1 MLHQSARNPSG
12 PFYSLQRGCMTVRV
26 GERSRFKV
34 GKYDVVAEPIPY
46 SRHMLRYVVYVGKTR
61 IGATVSVPSESDCL
75 FLEKPP
81 VVPPL
86 KIFYVT
92 SKPGR
97 PKSNAKPPA
106 PPVEKEPGGFREEL
120 PSDVSVDVEKS
131 NN

>member
-1 MLHQSARNPSG
+1 
-12 PFYSLQRGCMTVRV
+12 MTIPV
-26 GERSRFKV
+26 GERSRFMV
-34 GKYDVVAEPIPY
+34 GKYEVIAEPIPH

-81 VVPPL
+81 IVPPL

-97 PKSNAKPPA
+97 PKKSAKPPV
-106 PPVEKEPGGFREEL
+106 PLERDHPGFREEL
-120 PSDVSVDVEKS
+120 PSDVSLEVTGKS
-131 NN
+131 GNN

>member
-1 MLHQSARNPSG
+1 
-12 PFYSLQRGCMTVRV
+12 MTLPV
-26 GERSRFKV
+26 GERSRFMV
-34 GKYDVVAEPIPY
+34 GKYEIIAEPIPH

-81 VVPPL
+81 IVPPL

-97 PKSNAKPPA
+97 PKKSAKPPV
-106 PPVEKEPGGFREEL
+106 PLERDQPGFREEL
-120 PSDVSVDVEKS
+120 PSDVPLDVTGRS
-131 NN
+131 GIN

>member
-1 MLHQSARNPSG
+1 
-12 PFYSLQRGCMTVRV
+12 MTIPV
-26 GERSRFKV
+26 GERSRFRV
-34 GKYDVVAEPIPY
+34 GKYDVIAEPIPH

-81 VVPPL
+81 IVPPL

-97 PKSNAKPPA
+97 PKKSAKPPV
-106 PPVEKEPGGFREEL
+106 PLDRDQPGFREEL
-120 PSDVSVDVEKS
+120 PSDVPLDVTGRS
-131 NN
+131 GNN